1 MRMPFLFLSSQIN
14 KWGEGKIP
22 CHSKPSPS
30 EFPWL
35 IVALV
40 LQNKASIKGLKLQWD
55 ISTCL
60 YDIPN
65 RRLNGSGGQWE
76 QVFASCCPFGYN
88 GFMAANSKQG
98 CYCLFTFYQ
107 PPLFIY
113 VDFDWWRHF
122 KKGGV
127 EEYFNCLVS
136 NSCESIVHT
145 GRVFLKRNVN
155 LHIFPFAFLTEIW
168 EVEHKQCFRYI
179 SDHHRWC
186 ISHCNQPGKSVLFF
200 LMKKVLRLLQSLF
213 YIFTSY
219 SSAN

>member
-1 MRMPFLFLSSQIN
+1 MAAAA
-14 KWGEGKIP
+14 
-22 CHSKPSPS
+22 S
-30 EFPWL
+30 ESRYLLHAVPLDTMDLWPPIL
-35 IVALV
+35 
-40 LQNKASIKGLKLQWD
+40 NKAAIVSSHF
-55 ISTCL
+55 ISL
-60 YDIPN
+60 HY
-65 RRLNGSGGQWE
+65 S
-76 QVFASCCPFGYN
+76 
-88 GFMAANSKQG
+88 FM
-98 CYCLFTFYQ
+98 LILIDEDT
-107 PPLFIY
+107 L
-113 VDFDWWRHF
+113 